1 MRIFTYKPLKLLIMK
16 KSFYFFLLG
25 AITVGLF
32 AFVSINKPIHSDF
45 GDSFTET
52 LKNAK
57 AYTLE
62 VAENMPAEDYTFAPH
77 DSVRTFGEQMAH
89 IAMSTKL
96 LNTMFIKGEQVDF
109 NPAEGAKMEKAIG
122 ASKEECIK
130 LLSVNFDEII
140 ATIEG
145 MDTYDL
151 EETFIFSFAP
161 NKPELTKEQGF
172 LFIRDHITHHRG
184 QAITT
189 LRIKGHKAPSY
200 RPF

>member
-1 MRIFTYKPLKLLIMK
+1 MK
-16 KSFYFFLLG
+16 KSIYFFLLG
-25 AITVGLF
+25 AVTVGLL
-32 AFVSINKPIHSDF
+32 AFVSTNTAQPSDF
-45 GDSFTET
+45 HESFAAT

-62 VAENMPAEDYTFAPH
+62 VAENMPAEDYTFKPH

-89 IAMSTKL
+89 IAMSSKL

-109 NPAEGAKMEKAIG
+109 NPAEGAKMEKAVG

-130 LLSVNFDEII
+130 LLSANFDEII
-140 ATIEG
+140 VTIEG
-145 MDTYDL
+145 MNDDDL
-151 EETFIFSFAP
+151 QETFIFGFAP
-161 NKPELTKEQGF
+161 GKPELTKEQGF

>member
-1 MRIFTYKPLKLLIMK
+1 MK
-16 KSFYFFLLG
+16 KSITYFFLG
-25 AITVGLF
+25 AMTLGLF
-32 AFVSINKPIHSDF
+32 AFISNDKDEKKGF
-45 GDSFTET
+45 QDSFTAT
-52 LKNAK
+52 LKSAK

-62 VAENMPAEDYTFAPH
+62 VAEKMPAEDYTFKPH

-89 IAMSTKL
+89 IAMSSQL
-96 LNTMFIKGEQVDF
+96 LNTMFIKGEKVDF

-122 ASKEECIK
+122 ASKEECLK
-130 LLSVNFDEII
+130 LINANFDDII

-145 MDTYDL
+145 MSDKDL
-151 EETFIFSFAP
+151 QATFVFGFAP
-161 NKPELTKEQGF
+161 DKPELTKEEGF

-189 LRIKGHKAPSY
+189 LRIKGHDAPAY